1 MKKKMAV
8 ASGLLLTAILLTGCG
23 GDKEDQLVGKWN
35 ATYIHIQSGED

>member
-23 GDKEDQLVGKWN
+23 GNKRTSLWENGMPQK
-35 ATYIHIQSGED
+35 